1 MSQKLTII
9 DTLEDLV
16 DLQLQLEDEEL
27 ASFDTETTGLTRYD
41 SIIGYSIAF
50 NEIQGFYVILAKYDK
65 NTQKLQH
72 NEELIKYSKDVIMP
86 LLAQKSL
93 VMHNSVFD
101 CMMVEAYFKVRLIDA
116 LLADTMIMAHLLDEN
131 RRVGLKE
138 LAKAI
143 LGEHEGDEQK
153 LMKESVQ
160 ANGGKLTKLHYEMYK
175 CDSQIM
181 ARYGA
186 KDAILTYRL
195 FMHFMPQL
203 EEEGLSDFFFRDESM
218 PLLKGPT
225 YEMNTTGLSID
236 EQALKTLELTLTAE
250 CAEAKSFIFQ
260 EILPY
265 IQDKYP
271 GTNKKNQFNIGSSS
285 QLAWL
290 LFEELVLEFNTLTD
304 AGKQVCKDLG
314 LKLPYT
320 YAAKR
325 EFIAVCHQ
333 QAGQTHQ
340 PEVTVNG
347 KIKKAK
353 KIREPWFYIAADKK
367 TLTKLAPK
375 YKWIAKLLEYQRKQK
390 LLNTYIK
397 GMQSRIQYGV
407 IRPNFLQ
414 HGTTS
419 GRYAS
424 RNPNFQNLPRDDER
438 IKQCVIAR
446 PGKVFVSAD
455 QSQLEPRVFAS
466 YSQDKRLMDAFDGTT
481 DFYSVVGMEV
491 YDKFDCTPQKEGS
504 PDAFGVKYK
513 KYRDLAKTIALAA
526 AYGATPYQL
535 APTTGKSVEDTAEDL
550 NKYLESFPGVKT
562 MMLEAH
568 DLAKKDGY
576 VTSLFGRPRRIPDA
590 KKIEK
595 LYGNQEHAELPYEAR
610 SILNL
615 ACNHRIQSTGA
626 SIMNR
631 SAIRFYDYMESMEL
645 DARIILQVHDELV
658 VECNEAD
665 AEQVSQLLQ
674 DALENTVELPGVP
687 LQAIPRISK
696 TLAKK

>member
-1 MSQKLTII
+1 MKPNLIII
-9 DTLEDLV
+9 DQV
-16 DLQLQLEDEEL
+16 GDLQLLEDCIID
-27 ASFDTETTGLTRYD
+27 ADIVTFDTETTGLTRYD

-50 NEIQGFYVILAKYDK
+50 DEFTGYYIILAKYDK
-65 NTQKLQH
+65 ELKKLEFNQ
-72 NEELIKYSKDVIMP
+72 ELVDYSRNIMQR
-86 LLAQKSL
+86 LSEKQL
-93 VMHNSVFD
+93 VMHNAVFD

-116 LLADTMIMAHLLDEN
+116 LLIDTMILAHLLDEN

-138 LAKAI
+138 LAKTMF
-143 LGEHEGDEQK
+143 GEDSADQQK
-153 LMKESVQ
+153 RMKESVV
-160 ANGGKLTKLHYEMYK
+160 ANGGKLTKLHYEMWK

-181 ARYGA
+181 AEYGA
-186 KDAILTYRL
+186 QDAILTYKL
-195 FMHFMPQL
+195 FTALLPQL
-203 EEEGLSDFFFRDESM
+203 EEQGLSDFFFKDESM

-225 YEMNTTGLSID
+225 YEMNTTGLQVD
-236 EQALKTLELTLTAE
+236 MEALGVLERTLTAE
-250 CAEAKSFIFQ
+250 CEEGKAFIYQ

-265 IQDKYP
+265 VQDRYP
-271 GTNKKNQFNIGSSS
+271 GTTKKNQFNIGSSS

-290 LFEELVLEFNTLTD
+290 LFDELALEFGTLTD
-304 AGKQVCKDLG
+304 AGKQICKEFG
-314 LKLPYT
+314 MKIPYT
-320 YAAKR
+320 YSAKMD
-325 EFIAVCHQ
+325 FMAVCSHQ
-333 QAGQTHQ
+333 VGNAM
-340 PEVTVNG
+340 PNG
-347 KIKKAK
+347 K

-367 TLTKLAPK
+367 TLSKFADK
-375 YKWIAKLLEYQRKQK
+375 YKWVAKLLEYQRKMK

-397 GMQSRIQYGV
+397 GLGSKVQYGI

-438 IKQCVIAR
+438 IKQCVTAR

-466 YSQDKRLMDAFDGTT
+466 YSQDKRLMDAFNGAS

-491 YDKFDCTPQKEGS
+491 YDKFDCTPQKEG
-504 PDAFGVKYK
+504 PNAFGVKYK

-526 AYGATPYQL
+526 AYGATPFQL
-535 APTTGKSVEDTAEDL
+535 APTTGKSVEDTANDL
-550 NKYLESFPGVKT
+550 QKYLETFPGVQS

-568 DLAKKDGY
+568 ELVKKNGQ

-595 LYGNQEHAELPYEAR
+595 LYGIQEHSEYPYEVR
-610 SILNL
+610 NMLNL

-631 SAIRFYDYMESMEL
+631 SAIKFYEYMDVL
-645 DARIILQVHDELV
+645 GIDAKIILQVHDELI
-658 VECNEAD
+658 VECNEID
-665 AEQVSQLLQ
+665 AETVVQMLQ
-674 DALENTVELPGVP
+674 DALENTVTLPGVK
-687 LQAIPRISK
+687 LEAKPRISK